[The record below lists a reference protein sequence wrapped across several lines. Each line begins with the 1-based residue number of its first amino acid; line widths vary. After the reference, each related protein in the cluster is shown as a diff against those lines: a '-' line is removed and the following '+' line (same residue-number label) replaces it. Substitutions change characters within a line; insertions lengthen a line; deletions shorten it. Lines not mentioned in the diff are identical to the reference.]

1 MMLFFIGIIEM
12 LIVTSWTK
20 LVSETKVLASGF
32 MTVVNIVIWYYVLRI
47 VVDDIGNWKLVLLYA
62 VGCALGTM
70 VGTYFFRSRD
80 LKISAKESG
89 IVS

>member
-1 MMLFFIGIIEM
+1 MFLFFIGIIEM

-62 VGCALGTM
+62 IGCALGTM
-70 VGTYFFRSRD
+70 LGTYIFRSRD
-80 LKISAKESG
+80 LKIDSQEPG
-89 IVS
+89 NV